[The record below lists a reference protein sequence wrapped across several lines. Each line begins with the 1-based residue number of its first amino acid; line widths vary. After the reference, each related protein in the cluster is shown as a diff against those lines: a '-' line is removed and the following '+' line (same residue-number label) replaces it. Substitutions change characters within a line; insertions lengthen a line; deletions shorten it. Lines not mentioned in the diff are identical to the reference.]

1 MEEKKVMDSLKDI
14 INIKFDTF
22 SDKVAFLEKNPETR
36 EFEKIKYSKVKEDI
50 NALGTVMLKKLNLK
64 DEKIAVIG
72 ENSYRWYVTYMAVV
86 CGVGIIVPLDKE
98 LPANEI
104 LNLLER
110 SEAKCIVY
118 SSRKKDMIN

>member
-1 MEEKKVMDSLKDI
+1 
-14 INIKFDTF
+14 
-22 SDKVAFLEKNPETR
+22 
-36 EFEKIKYSKVKEDI
+36 
-50 NALGTVMLKKLNLK
+50 MLKKLNLK

-104 LNLLER
+104 LNLLCCKS
-110 SEAKCIVY
+110 SELQTMAET
-118 SSRKKDMIN
+118 